1 MRNHHYYLR
10 HITAQI
16 QMVSEYIRWPFPSEF
31 LALMFCFIISFHSD
45 HEDLEDYIPPPA
57 VAMSGRESRGKSPVT
72 PSYRKPPPYVSP

>member
-1 MRNHHYYLR
+1 
-10 HITAQI
+10 
-16 QMVSEYIRWPFPSEF
+16 MVSVEKIVVIRNDKI
-31 LALMFCFIISFHSD
+31 LYNMLFIFIHID

>member
-1 MRNHHYYLR
+1 
-10 HITAQI
+10 
-16 QMVSEYIRWPFPSEF
+16 
-31 LALMFCFIISFHSD
+31 MFGTIEVIIKKNISLFILD